1 MEGRPR
7 THELNMIPKTYIGLA
22 IGALGVAALAG
33 PAASQAYGLRQG
45 YSPDSTKAVTETR
58 IPYSDIDATSS
69 AGARAL
75 LARIED
81 AAELVCGGAASA
93 VTDYQKEDFR
103 ECRRAAVS
111 GAVARMRKPAMTR
124 LASRRQTELR
134 AAR

>member
-1 MEGRPR
+1 
-7 THELNMIPKTYIGLA
+7 MIPKTCIGLA
-22 IGALGVAALAG
+22 IGALGLAALAG
-33 PAASQAYGLRQG
+33 PAASQALRQG

-111 GAVARMRKPAMTR
+111 GAVARMRNPVLTK